1 MPLICV
7 LIVRLLNI
15 VKEQKTQIRGIAN
28 ELNTIYCI
36 YIEIKCNTWY
46 NYYII
51 LGDKFVLERG
61 MYVLNPKQSKAKE
74 YLKQAYRCNEILKE
88 NIQEIE
94 NLRILSTSISSPN
107 LSKERVASSHSTEA
121 KYVGAVIKT
130 ADLEKE
136 VNQEIVEL
144 LDLKMEIRNTIN
156 QILDANRILVLRYRY
171 LEFMKW
177 EEIAEKM
184 GYYSVKSAHRI
195 HKAALEDVAKI
206 LESKE
211 AA

>member
-1 MPLICV
+1 M
-7 LIVRLLNI
+7 
-15 VKEQKTQIRGIAN
+15 
-28 ELNTIYCI
+28 
-36 YIEIKCNTWY
+36 WY

-51 LGDKFVLERG
+51 FWDKFVLERG
-61 MYVLNPKQSKAKE
+61 MYVLNSKQSKAKE

-121 KYVGAVIKT
+121 KYVGAVIKI